1 MLANK
6 GYVII
11 NINEH
16 MFESKK
22 RGGVVTERIYHDRL
36 FKELLETFFSEF
48 VEIFFP
54 QVYEAIDLEHIH
66 FLQQELFTD
75 VTRGDKHLV
84 DILVQTRLKEE
95 PGIILV
101 HVENQ
106 ASIQKEFAERM
117 FVYFSRLYQEH
128 RCRILPIAV
137 FSYPQKHNE
146 PDCFRLEFPFMPVL
160 DFRFLTLELKKHN
173 WRNYIRSNNPVAAA
187 LLSNMGYHKK
197 ERVQVKLEFLRMLVH
212 MELDPARMILLTG
225 FFETYLRL
233 NEEEE
238 KQLETEIGKIDIKEA
253 ERMMEITTSWEQKG
267 KMAGRAEGRIEGRA
281 EGQADLLIR
290 LLHKRFTTVPKEVEN
305 QVRTLPP
312 ERLQQLAEAIFD
324 LKSIDDIKTFL

>member
-1 MLANK
+1 
-6 GYVII
+6 
-11 NINEH
+11 
-16 MFESKK
+16 
-22 RGGVVTERIYHDRL
+22 
-36 FKELLETFFSEF
+36 
-48 VEIFFP
+48 
-54 QVYEAIDLEHIH
+54 
-66 FLQQELFTD
+66 
-75 VTRGDKHLV
+75 
-84 DILVQTRLKEE
+84 
-95 PGIILV
+95 
-101 HVENQ
+101 
-106 ASIQKEFAERM
+106 
-117 FVYFSRLYQEH
+117 
-128 RCRILPIAV
+128 
-137 FSYPQKHNE
+137 
-146 PDCFRLEFPFMPVL
+146 MPVL

-187 LLSNMGYHKK
+187 LLSNMGYQKK

-212 MELDPARMILLTG
+212 MELDPARMTLLTG

-267 KMAGRAEGRIEGRA
+267 KMAGRA